1 MRSYNLT
8 FAAKYSADHDIWHIY
23 FSKQFQSESINELNE
38 SFRKRWSLKAWKS
51 TVCYVFLKC
60 ESQEQKVFQF
70 GVSKFNNSYFQ
81 IRDKYK
87 DLLVMAF
94 IW

>member
-1 MRSYNLT
+1 MK
-8 FAAKYSADHDIWHIY
+8 A
-23 FSKQFQSESINELNE
+23 FS
-38 SFRKRWSLKAWKS
+38 
-51 TVCYVFLKC
+51 VFLKC